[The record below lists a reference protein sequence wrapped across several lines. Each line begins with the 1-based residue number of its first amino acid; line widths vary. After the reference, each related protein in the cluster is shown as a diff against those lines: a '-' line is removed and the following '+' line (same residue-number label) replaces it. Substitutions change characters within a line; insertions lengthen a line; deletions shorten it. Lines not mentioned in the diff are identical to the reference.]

1 MTSQHLKD
9 LKGVMRGLY
18 VIKQNANLLQR
29 QRPIQNIRVL
39 TQNQRDKFTKD
50 AEILQFQQEMERQDE
65 MHERELA
72 EIEKRERE
80 KMEAEAMRQTQEVVK
95 MKVEEKK
102 QQAKPQE

>member
-50 AEILQFQQEMERQDE
+50 AEIL
-65 MHERELA
+65 
-72 EIEKRERE
+72 
-80 KMEAEAMRQTQEVVK
+80 
-95 MKVEEKK
+95 
-102 QQAKPQE
+102 